1 MADKLDLD
9 KLKRGILTDLNKR
22 MSRGSEDAF
31 EKVAST
37 EAAKAREGKGL
48 ISGAYASAKARQQV
62 SKEYSIATRGTLGK
76 RQAFFEGLL
85 GRDLGDM
92 FKNLGLE
99 KMESPEKIKE
109 ARAKFGLDK
118 KEKGERGAG
127 GGVGKLAKPLSLIL
141 RKVIETQ
148 KIVRNIEKALTKPS
162 LKSGYTFDPRMS
174 GGGRYKNAEG
184 KLVSSKEAT
193 TGGAAART
201 AALTAAIGADEDPL
215 IKLRESLDS
224 KLELVDK
231 IKKDTSAMMLSLN
244 GVTPTLGLLSVHD
257 KLNLL
262 IAKSALGGLPDL
274 PNRRRTPGKTTP
286 GKTPGKTP
294 PGKKPP
300 GGFSK
305 VGKVLGG
312 TARVLGKV
320 AAPLAVG
327 MAAYDAYQGATNAEE
342 TLGLKQGEKATTG
355 QKIAA
360 GAGSAISGLTFGL
373 VDSQAA
379 SRFLAGYNPDEQ
391 RLISNWAYSVHIGKA
406 KLNQVPKQ
414 LLDGVKELLKNP
426 PKNWGKA
433 VKPLPTKSPSI
444 KPPASTSPPMATP
457 KPVTTSTPG
466 ALPGASAVSTAT
478 TVATEAP
485 ASAGGAAAPSA
496 PAPSGPP
503 RRLGV
508 AAAQRGKISS
518 SEGKNAALAAAAKA
532 GITGAHLAQFMAQ
545 LDHESGGFKTV
556 EENLRYSAKRLL
568 EIFPKYYKDPAQ
580 AEADAYSPIAIAN
593 RVYANRMGN
602 GPPESGDGYKYRGR
616 GLIQLTGKDNYKRFG
631 QMAGIDLVS
640 NPDLA
645 GNLSTAAD
653 IAAAFYKK
661 NVMDKGIS
669 AENTAKV
676 TKAINGGSIGLSHRE
691 SLFASY
697 SKDASSL
704 QATQTPPG
712 GETTEDPSMVA
723 KGQDVKVGGDA
734 TGGPAPKQE
743 QPMVAAAAGS
753 VAPSGSAA
761 AAAPPM
767 TPVQSSTGTQ
777 VAQGSTQLESSKMVA
792 QAAPAAPVVI
802 NNQSGPQQPI
812 SPPKQP
818 LSKASTRSNESS
830 FNRALAHDFSHPSA
844 FTSVAPV

>member
-1 MADKLDLD
+1 MAIDAEKI
-9 KLKRGILTDLNKR
+9 KKGILADVNRR
-22 MSRGSEDAF
+22 MGRGNDDAF
-31 EKVAST
+31 EKVASA
-37 EAAKAREGKGL
+37 EAAKAREGRGL
-48 ISGAYASAKARQQV
+48 IGGAFASAKARQQV
-62 SKEYSIATRGTLGK
+62 AKEYAIATKGTLGK

-85 GRDLGDM
+85 GKDLGDL

-109 ARAKFGLDK
+109 AKAKFGLDK
-118 KEKGERGAG
+118 KEKGGG
-127 GGVGKLAKPLSLIL
+127 GGVGQLAKPLSIII

-148 KIVRNIEKALTKPS
+148 KIVRNIEKTLSKPS
-162 LKSGYTFDPRMS
+162 LKAGYTFDPRMS
-174 GGGRYKNAEG
+174 GGGRYRNTATN
-184 KLVSSKEAT
+184 KLASAAEAT
-193 TGGAAART
+193 TKGGAPSART
-201 AALTAAIGADEDPL
+201 SALTAAIGADEDPL

-231 IKKDTSAMMLSLN
+231 IKKDTSAMILSLN

-257 KLNLL
+257 KLNMLL
-262 IAKSALGGLPDL
+262 LKSGVPGLDL
-274 PNRRRTPGKTTP
+274 PNRRTTL
-286 GKTPGKTP
+286 GKTP

-300 GGFSK
+300 GRFSK
-305 VGKVLGG
+305 VGKALGG
-312 TARVLGKV
+312 AARVAGKI

-342 TLGLKQGEKATTG
+342 TLGLKKGEKATTG

-373 VDSQAA
+373 VDSQSA

-391 RLISNWAYSVHIGKA
+391 RLIANWAYSVHIGKA

-414 LLDGVKELLKNP
+414 LLDGVKGLLKKP

-433 VKPLPTKSPSI
+433 VKPAPVK
-444 KPPASTSPPMATP
+444 ASTASKPSGSTTPPMAFP
-457 KPVTTSTPG
+457 KPVMTATPG
-466 ALPGASAVSTAT
+466 ALPGSSTVSAAT
-478 TVATEAP
+478 TTAAEAP
-485 ASAGGAAAPSA
+485 ATAGGAAAPSA
-496 PAPSGPP
+496 PSKGPE
-503 RRLGV
+503 RRLGP
-508 AAAQRGKISS
+508 AAAKRGKVSA

-580 AEADAYSPIAIAN
+580 AEADANSPMAIAN

-631 QMAGIDLVS
+631 QMAGIDRVS

-645 GNLSTAAD
+645 GNLGTAAD

-661 NVMDKGIS
+661 NVMDKGIP

-697 SKDASSL
+697 SKDAGSL
-704 QATQTPPG
+704 QPTQTSPG
-712 GETTEDPSMVA
+712 GETGGEPSMVA
-723 KGQDVKVGGDA
+723 KGQDVKVGGDSA
-734 TGGPAPKQE
+734 GGPAPKAQ
-743 QPMVAAAAGS
+743 QPMVASYG
-753 VAPSGSAA
+753 GSAA
-761 AAAPPM
+761 PAAPV
-767 TPVQSSTGTQ
+767 TPVQNTTGTQ
-777 VAQGSTQLESSKMVA
+777 VAKGSSQLESSKMTA
-792 QAAPAAPVVI
+792 QASPPAPVIV
-802 NNQSGPQQPI
+802 NNQSSGSQKPI
-812 SPPKQP
+812 ESPKTPV
-818 LSKASTRSNESS
+818 SKASSRSSENS
-830 FNRALAHDFSHPSA
+830 FNRALAKDFAHPTA
-844 FTSVAPV
+844 FTSVASV